1 MEKNLNRGFADQSL
15 FEIGPVFTG
24 KKPGDQITVICGV
37 RKKQYDNQNNFGEK
51 NINVFDIKKDL
62 VQSLI
67 ELGLERDEMLIEDI
81 SPSYYH
87 PGISGTISSKNE
99 KSLLAYFGQIHPKI
113 INETFGFEIFLD
125 NLVQFKQSNKKINK
139 SLVLSD
145 FQKSD
150 RDFAFLISKNINSQ
164 QLVDAIKNTDT
175 SMIKKINIF
184 DVYEGENIPSDK
196 KSIALKVTIQSD
208 EKTLN
213 DNELKDISNRII
225 KSVEEHTGAQLR
237 S

>member
-1 MEKNLNRGFADQSL
+1 M
-15 FEIGPVFTG
+15 
-24 KKPGDQITVICGV
+24 
-37 RKKQYDNQNNFGEK
+37 QNH
-51 NINVFDIKKDL
+51 
-62 VQSLI
+62 Q
-67 ELGLERDEMLIEDI
+67 
-81 SPSYYH
+81 
-87 PGISGTISSKNE
+87 ISSKNE
-99 KSLLAYFGQIHPKI
+99 KSLLAYFGQLHPKI

-139 SLVLSD
+139 SLELSD

-150 RDFAFLISKNINSQ
+150 RDFAFLISKNINAQ